1 MAGLGE
7 GLGLP
12 GMGALGGLGEG
23 MGGGCMSNAGMG
35 VSLAVRANSGAA
47 EVGNSGQMS
56 GHNLLGG
63 MPHAGSM
70 GASHMGASP
79 FSAVSGGSSN
89 ASAHTG
95 AYSGANVSLGTGGL
109 GSGLGGLGAVP
120 GNMGGPTGHA
130 GVPFGGSSATVNVSM
145 LGGAAQGGAMPNVP
159 MMNHHASGS
168 GTTRMSHHASGSG
181 AFPGLS
187 AAAGPNWRTNTPMVR
202 RQPVPCMPAPSPP
215 QAPHAPWSLYGAGGG
230 AGGRP

>member
-23 MGGGCMSNAGMG
+23 MGGGCMSSVGMG
-35 VSLAVRANSGAA
+35 VSLAVRGNSGAA

-89 ASAHTG
+89 ASAHAG
-95 AYSGANVSLGTGGL
+95 AYRGASVSLGGQW
-109 GSGLGGLGAVP
+109 P
-120 GNMGGPTGHA
+120 
-130 GVPFGGSSATVNVSM
+130 
-145 LGGAAQGGAMPNVP
+145 
-159 MMNHHASGS
+159 
-168 GTTRMSHHASGSG
+168 
-181 AFPGLS
+181 
-187 AAAGPNWRTNTPMVR
+187 
-202 RQPVPCMPAPSPP
+202 
-215 QAPHAPWSLYGAGGG
+215 
-230 AGGRP
+230 GRPRSRPWQHGRPNRTCWCALWR